1 VITGGAGADVLSGG
15 LGADIFVYTSGA
27 TTLGSNIIHSNSA
40 NTDSISD
47 FVSGTDKL
55 QVTLDYS
62 MMSTALDINAVRSS
76 AGVAGTA
83 LAQDTLT
90 GQRGQYVYDTTGS
103 ALFINFNNDN
113 LLTASDFKIAI
124 NPASTAAN
132 TIGTSDI
139 NFIITGT
146 AGADTITAGGG
157 DDTFIVNAGTNANS
171 DVMTGGAGTDIL
183 QVATGLTYTQATD
196 ASLATIE
203 TINLIGTAAVVLTGQ
218 TEAFTINGGAA
229 ANAVTGGSGVE
240 TFVDDSADNDDTFTG
255 GGGNDVFTSGNAAD
269 TDTIVF
275 AATTA
280 LNGSDRVINFAN
292 NFAATATGL
301 DILDFTAATAAGYSE
316 VTTAATTLDT
326 SVNGMLVLDFNVATA
341 SATMTAAELYTA
353 ASGAGSTAGNATET
367 VYVLVTA
374 DATNAADAFVF
385 KATMNA
391 ASNGFETIDLI
402 VTLVGL
408 TDITNAVT
416 GNFNVS

>member
-1 VITGGAGADVLSGG
+1 MITGGAGADVLSGG